1 MVTAGTSVAVAA
13 VATTQ
18 DQGTISAVATD
29 RVDTVVAVMEV
40 MASRAETEAMDR
52 VDMEAMAVGMEE
64 MEAGTREE
72 DTVVAVVEEVEG
84 DIRYRVMG

>member
-1 MVTAGTSVAVAA
+1 MAVAA

-84 DIRYRVMG
+84 DIRYCVMG

>member
-1 MVTAGTSVAVAA
+1 MATAVTSVAVAA

-64 MEAGTREE
+64 TEAGTREE
-72 DTVVAVVEEVEG
+72 GTVVAVVEEVEG
-84 DIRYRVMG
+84 DIRYCVMG

>member
-1 MVTAGTSVAVAA
+1 MATAGTSVAVAA

-84 DIRYRVMG
+84 DIRYCVMG